1 MILGRRPNIF
11 GGAIYTDRNTAGD
24 IASAAKKVLLSKV
37 AFSFRNAR
45 HCLVNPEQRC
55 YNTYKP
61 PVSPHQA

>member
-1 MILGRRPNIF
+1 M
-11 GGAIYTDRNTAGD
+11 YTDRNTAGD